1 MTEDSIGSP
10 ADLSRDDSS
19 DLGGSDSLRRR
30 QILMFWLYGQLG
42 EPSKK
47 KTLQKLGIWTNRR
60 TTPPPPHK
68 LGHQIKK
75 KNLMFILHFRQSLS
89 IFFFFISYHFF
100 GRDNEGGV
108 QYPHEL
114 IRYCLLMYD
123 NYLMQCVF
131 HQSYKANLILDNFN
145 KNLGFGQTPP
155 TPVGP
160 NSQLWPKIKFEGS
173 PNICMTKSK
182 NLTTNQYVNC

>member
-1 MTEDSIGSP
+1 MFVSFFTFVCLVSCLIVVSFS
-10 ADLSRDDSS
+10 LS
-19 DLGGSDSLRRR
+19 LL
-30 QILMFWLYGQLG
+30 ILFFVNFVFWFACYDFAAHLSVVFIYLFDTFLFVCLFVWCIRGAFKFDFW
-42 EPSKK
+42 P
-47 KTLQKLGIWTNRR
+47 KLGIWTNRR

-123 NYLMQCVF
+123 NYFM
-131 HQSYKANLILDNFN
+131 
-145 KNLGFGQTPP
+145 
-155 TPVGP
+155 
-160 NSQLWPKIKFEGS
+160 
-173 PNICMTKSK
+173 
-182 NLTTNQYVNC
+182 